1 LMTPC
6 VMTRCLM
13 SQRPRL
19 LLTSAA
25 LGVVLAAL
33 TAGCAS
39 ARPAASVAPAAH
51 AQPAGAASAAG
62 PVVYLAEGG
71 SVTGT
76 ALRAPACRAGC
87 ELSGDGTSALWDM
100 TWTAWGSAEASGAG
114 TEKLDDCTPDCAAGT
129 LHAVAVRVVLGAP
142 VMVCVSGAARWFW
155 SRVSFDWPDGLPAA
169 FSGANAPLNPF
180 DYPDITAQSAKS
192 CS

>member
-1 LMTPC
+1 MSPC
-6 VMTRCLM
+6 LI
-13 SQRPRL
+13 SQRTRL

-25 LGVVLAAL
+25 LGAVLAAL

-39 ARPAASVAPAAH
+39 ASPAASVAPAAH

-87 ELSGDGTSALWDM
+87 ELSGDSTAALWDM
-100 TWTAWGSAEASGAG
+100 TWTAWGSAEAAGTG
-114 TEKLDDCTPDCAAGT
+114 TEKLDDCTPNCAAGT
-129 LHAVAVRVVLGAP
+129 LHAVAVRVVLGKP